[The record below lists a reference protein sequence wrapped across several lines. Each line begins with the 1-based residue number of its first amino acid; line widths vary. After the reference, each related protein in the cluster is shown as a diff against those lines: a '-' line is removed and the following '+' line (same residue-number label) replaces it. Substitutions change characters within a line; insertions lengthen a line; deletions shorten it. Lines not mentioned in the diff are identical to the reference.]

1 MRCPRCGYPKSRVI
15 ETRESESAI
24 RRRRECKAC
33 QVRYTTYERPQFSR
47 LVVRAPNG
55 SQRNYTRRWLANA
68 VRAAAS
74 AYPDELARPLAAE
87 VESQLRAT
95 GRRMFTTEDV
105 GAVAARAVVRLA
117 TEAGAATRIG
127 PEITLPGAAQVTV
140 ALDASMPPK
149 KPRPSQLP
157 LPIGPQLP

>member
-1 MRCPRCGYPKSRVI
+1 MRCPRCGYTKSRVL
-15 ETRESESAI
+15 ETRESDASI

-55 SQRNYTRRWLANA
+55 TQRNYTKRWLANA
-68 VRAAAS
+68 VAAAG
-74 AYPDELARPLAAE
+74 AQLPEEIARALPVD

-95 GRRMFTTEDV
+95 GRRVFTTEDV
-105 GAVAARAVVRLA
+105 GAIAAREASRHAVRGHGPR
-117 TEAGAATRIG
+117 GAIA
-127 PEITLPGAAQVTV
+127 PAADQIAL
-140 ALDASMPPK
+140 ALDASMPPR

-157 LPIGPQLP
+157 LPIDR